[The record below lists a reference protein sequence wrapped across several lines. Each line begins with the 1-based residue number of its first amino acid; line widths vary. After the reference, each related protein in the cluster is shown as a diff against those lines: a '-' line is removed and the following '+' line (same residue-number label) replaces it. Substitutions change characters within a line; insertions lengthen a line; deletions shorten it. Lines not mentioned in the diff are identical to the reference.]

1 MPAKLHMTVP
11 HSFRRST
18 EMPAVLVIHYDD
30 LSTDEIEE
38 REGYRLTRPIRAIVD
53 VCRKVPDEVL
63 SQAFSEAKAR
73 GLITSADIEH
83 YRQKL
88 PAFLSGRKRLRA
100 A

>member
-11 HSFRRST
+11 CSFRRSA
-18 EMPAVLVIHYDD
+18 EMPTILILHYND
-30 LSTDEIEE
+30 LSADEIEQ
-38 REGYRLTRPIRAIVD
+38 REAYRVTRPIRTIVD
-53 VCRKVPDEVL
+53 VCREVPSEVL